1 MIPERTVTPVRP
13 PFFLGDLNRQ
23 LPSEKVDMFL
33 SLEMEW
39 DMEANSILITTFLKL
54 VFTGFLTLSGQRQ

>member
-1 MIPERTVTPVRP
+1 M
-13 PFFLGDLNRQ
+13 GDLNQQ